1 MLGEFE
7 IKDALFCEEIELVRQ
22 VEL

>member
-1 MLGEFE
+1 MLGEFA